1 MQSRDPLK
9 KALAALRVL
18 AEHQGCE
25 LGVRELGARLGMAP
39 ATAYRALTNL
49 VADGLAIHVNG
60 QGRYRLSLDAYR
72 LGLVLA
78 AKAPWQDICPPHL
91 RALARTTGESP
102 AFAVVDRTQLRML
115 TVARAHSEHAV
126 QVVEQDGWKP
136 LHAGASGLAILAHLP
151 HADHVDAL
159 DSVRLTRETDQTITD
174 PLLLRSELE
183 KIRVRGYALTR
194 GQRVPG
200 AVGIGAPVLS
210 TGGGVLGAVY
220 ISIPEQRFADDREPD
235 LSRALLETTRRLGLD
250 LSHLWA
256 NK

>member
-1 MQSRDPLK
+1 
-9 KALAALRVL
+9 
-18 AEHQGCE
+18 
-25 LGVRELGARLGMAP
+25 
-39 ATAYRALTNL
+39 
-49 VADGLAIHVNG
+49 
-60 QGRYRLSLDAYR
+60 
-72 LGLVLA
+72 
-78 AKAPWQDICPPHL
+78 
-91 RALARTTGESP
+91 
-102 AFAVVDRTQLRML
+102 
-115 TVARAHSEHAV
+115 
-126 QVVEQDGWKP
+126 